1 MGPMRFLIG
10 LFVGFVCLAFAVS
23 PLMAQ
28 EAATSSAP
36 STAAPRHLE
45 SPTPSASPE
54 SPGAVAAPSA
64 NGPAPI
70 KGETK
75 IDPAFLQEMENF
87 YGRCSNNSVTATY
100 YDCRCLA
107 VKYLDKRIELGR
119 YYEPQE
125 LMNEIRG
132 ECANPAEIAGY
143 SYGVCTKQLALMDRS
158 ENAPAYCECFANA
171 FAKSYLRRPQL
182 SSRYIQILQRNAYAK
197 CSEHRKD

>member
-1 MGPMRFLIG
+1 MRFVVG
-10 LFVGFVCLAFAVS
+10 LFVGCVCLAFAAS
-23 PLMAQ
+23 PLRAQ
-28 EAATSSAP
+28 EARDSLVHPAP

-45 SPTPSASPE
+45 SPAPSSQE
-54 SPGAVAAPSA
+54 SSGAAAAPSA
-64 NGPAPI
+64 NGPAPL
-70 KGETK
+70 KGQTK
-75 IDPAFLQEMENF
+75 VDPAFLQEMENF

-158 ENAPAYCECFANA
+158 ENAQAYCECFANA